1 MPTGEGVD
9 VHALALEKVGRILG
23 PARAQT
29 LLTGFLGE
37 WPQRDRLRTPEDL
50 YAFGRRLAGM
60 PGMEQAVGALL
71 TMQAVMLGAPG
82 DPGSSGSFNAGKL

>member
-1 MPTGEGVD
+1 MSSGEPVD

-23 PARAQT
+23 PARAQA
-29 LLTGFLGE
+29 LLASFLGE
-37 WPQRDRLRTPEDL
+37 WPRRERLKTPEDL
-50 YAFGRRLAGM
+50 YAFGRRLAQM
-60 PGMEQAVGALL
+60 QGMEQAVGALL